1 MTNLIKTSRSAISSY
16 QECPR
21 LHWWQYKAPSGGI
34 ARGWEKKKIGFFVST
49 GIYTHDGI
57 ADLLRGVDIDTAVKS
72 ACDAYIAKVTSRGL
86 DLEIP
91 ETLEGQVAEQTALI
105 EGLIRAWNR
114 VRLPHYLEHYDVVEV
129 EKEEFIML
137 SDAIGETVPSI
148 GLMARSDAII
158 RRKSDAKLFICNW
171 KTVGVPDYRWY
182 QQWETDSQLLT
193 ETLAVEERL
202 GERLG
207 GVIVEGLIK
216 GRRNPV
222 KNKETKEVID
232 YIQRSPL
239 IYGYEHPGN
248 PPFDEPAYDF
258 NYTKKKGWKMF
269 KVWTD
274 KNIGGVKGW
283 VDWLPEELVESQF
296 AVVPPIMR
304 NESAI
309 RSKVTQLVQIELNA
323 HIGMRIYDAASND
336 EERVLALDMNFPQNE
351 RSCIWPNKCWMYSMC
366 HSLGV
371 NESPLES
378 GVYVPREPHHPQEL
392 EEKKDD

>member
-1 MTNLIKTSRSAISSY
+1 MTDILKTSRSGFSSY

-21 LHWWQYKAPSGGI
+21 LHWWQYKAPSGGV

-49 GIYTHDGI
+49 GIYTHNGI
-57 ADLLRGVDIDTAVKS
+57 ADLLQGVSVDEAVKK
-72 ACDAYIAKVTSRGL
+72 ACEAYIAKVSERGL
-86 DLEIP
+86 DLELP
-91 ETLEGQVAEQTALI
+91 ETLEGQVAEQAALI

-137 SDAIGETVPSI
+137 SDAIGDAVPAV

-216 GRRNPV
+216 GRRSPV
-222 KNKETKEVID
+222 KDRETQDVID
-232 YIQRSPL
+232 YRQSSTL
-239 IYGYEHPGN
+239 IYGYKHPGN
-248 PPFDEPAYDF
+248 PPLEEPAYDF
-258 NYTKKKGWKMF
+258 NYTKKKGWGRF

-274 KNIGGVKGW
+274 EKVGGIKGW

-304 NESAI
+304 NEQTI
-309 RSKVTQLVQIELNA
+309 RSKVTQIVQIELNA
-323 HIGMRIYDAASND
+323 HTGMRIYDAASND
-336 EERVLALDMNFPQNE
+336 EERQLALDMNFPQNE

-366 HSLGV
+366 WSPGTS
-371 NESPLES
+371 EDPLES
-378 GVYVPREPHHPQEL
+378 GLFVPRIPHHPQEVGD
-392 EEKKDD
+392 E